1 MAGPVNE
8 AAVALLLFM
17 RAFAAPQDAEH
28 VREALRD
35 YLVKTGCGRVVVEM
49 RSRRADV
56 VNTLE
61 IEARCLAP
69 KEATR

>member
-1 MAGPVNE
+1 VAGPVNE
-8 AAVALLLFM
+8 AAVALLLFL
-17 RAFAAPQDAEH
+17 RAFAAP
-28 VREALRD
+28 
-35 YLVKTGCGRVVVEM
+35 
-49 RSRRADV
+49 SRRADV